1 MLIIVL
7 LSGKNPAQVY
17 AMEIS
22 FRLPVEIVLEG
33 DKPVQ
38 TETFEIQMKAL
49 TRNAPMPEHTKNQ
62 QATIEIQGQGKKK
75 FPVITFTQP
84 GTYQYEIIQQKKNT
98 EGYTYDS
105 CVYNV
110 TVYCTADVSKELE
123 ITVVALEQNEGKVKK
138 EAVRFLNKYEVSKTP
153 SEQNKPA
160 QSENITPVKTGDN
173 TPVYTW
179 LCIFIINS
187 FLILF
192 VTMKRRSG
200 KLQKAVF
207 PKTKKMAIKYC
218 IDIVK

>member
-1 MLIIVL
+1 MKMIKKTLLSVLIIVL

-49 TRNAPMPEHTKNQ
+49 TQNAPMPEHTKDQ
-62 QATIEIQGQGKKK
+62 QATIEIQGQGKKE

-84 GTYQYEIIQQKKNT
+84 GTYQYEIIQKMKNT

-110 TVYCTADVSKELE
+110 TVYCTADVSRELE

-138 EAVRFLNKYEVSKTP
+138 EAVRFLNKYEVSKAL

-160 QSENITPVKTGDN
+160 QSENITPVKTSDN
-173 TPVYTW
+173 TPVRTW
-179 LCIFIINS
+179 LCIFVIS
-187 FLILF
+187 GFLSLF
-192 VTMKRRSG
+192 VT
-200 KLQKAVF
+200 L
-207 PKTKKMAIKYC
+207 KKQRAKFG
-218 IDIVK
+218 